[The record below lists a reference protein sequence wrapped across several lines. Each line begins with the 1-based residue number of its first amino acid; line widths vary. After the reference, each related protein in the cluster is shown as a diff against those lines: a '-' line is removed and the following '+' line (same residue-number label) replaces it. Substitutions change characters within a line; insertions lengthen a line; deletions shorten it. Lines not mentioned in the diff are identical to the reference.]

1 MEFNIFKIEY
11 TWYEEDYGKTLL
23 CKNVERK
30 EFEKDLIE
38 AKNFAESLIGKKIKR
53 ADYLG
58 KGYSVEC
65 LPEYYEQI
73 IWFLIEKK
81 GYSECIFDKDIIYS
95 IDDSSNGKKI
105 QIKRY
110 EKEIKITGL

>member
-38 AKNFAESLIGKKIKR
+38 AKNFA
-53 ADYLG
+53 
-58 KGYSVEC
+58 
-65 LPEYYEQI
+65 
-73 IWFLIEKK
+73 
-81 GYSECIFDKDIIYS
+81 
-95 IDDSSNGKKI
+95 
-105 QIKRY
+105 
-110 EKEIKITGL
+110 